1 MTNFERWKSL
11 EIDEFIKRL
20 DKYSKCNYKEFV
32 DWDAYF
38 QGDKDDFSEYLK
50 VKYYAKFNPSEI
62 DIAYAKNE
70 AKIQGVPFDEEKYIA
85 ENIKTFRVLQDDI
98 TFCGTKY
105 VTVFD
110 TWCSYT
116 PQLIKIPETLMI
128 EREL

>member
-50 VKYYAKFNPSEI
+50 VKY
-62 DIAYAKNE
+62 
-70 AKIQGVPFDEEKYIA
+70 
-85 ENIKTFRVLQDDI
+85 
-98 TFCGTKY
+98 
-105 VTVFD
+105 
-110 TWCSYT
+110 
-116 PQLIKIPETLMI
+116 
-128 EREL
+128 